1 MNGVV
6 WPKVSTEVSIARDL
20 SAKQPFTLHLLKTR
34 VMAMNQRLVLEE
46 VSLCREDLNAKEQQ
60 QIELAKMER
69 LVARMAK
76 SSKHRNQKKPPPKKD
91 AGTGKRGG
99 RRHAAS
105 HGDIES
111 LTSTSSTE
119 STHAAEYRE
128 VVSSMLRRTIPSKA
142 ASSSASGV
150 GKGTSSASGIGKG
163 TSFAASGIAEGAS
176 SSASGVGK
184 GAPSSASGIGKG
196 TSSAAS
202 GIAEGASS
210 SASAIGK
217 GASKGA
223 SALEPPP
230 PPPPPPRP
238 PRTNFG
244 RLVSTIGNASI
255 YEDNKNGQHIGYI
268 ITCGR
273 HLNNGD
279 DPRKIECKKYLS
291 FGSGGR
297 GDVLSADECIRRL
310 KRWYVRGEY
319 GKALEPANKLR
330 TAHIESAGHRCAL
343 MASEIPQWSSITDEE
358 LDDMVSRI
366 SP

>member
-1 MNGVV
+1 M
-6 WPKVSTEVSIARDL
+6 
-20 SAKQPFTLHLLKTR
+20 
-34 VMAMNQRLVLEE
+34 
-46 VSLCREDLNAKEQQ
+46 SLCREDLNAKEEQ
-60 QIELAKMER
+60 QIELEKMER
-69 LVARMAK
+69 LVDRMAK

-150 GKGTSSASGIGKG
+150 GKG
-163 TSFAASGIAEGAS
+163 
-176 SSASGVGK
+176 
-184 GAPSSASGIGKG
+184 APSSASGIGKG

-210 SASAIGK
+210 SASGVGK

-230 PPPPPPRP
+230 PPPRP
-238 PRTNFG
+238 PRTNVG
-244 RLVSTIGNASI
+244 RLVSTLGNASI

-297 GDVLSADECIRRL
+297 GDVLSPDECIRRL

-319 GKALEPANKLR
+319 GKALEPANKLH

-343 MASEIPQWSSITDEE
+343 MASDIPQWSSITDEE

-366 SP
+366 AP